1 MREGKKEKK
10 REIREEKKDLDVL
23 VERGEVREAKK
34 GRGRSERT

>member
-1 MREGKKEKK
+1 MREGEKKE

-23 VERGEVREAKK
+23 VERGEGRGAKK